1 MSHLASN
8 RLDESRD
15 QFNLGS
21 MLLITLAA
29 ILGTTMTVWV
39 FHFAHAGGAAPVRK
53 QLPLVAVLPFHSASD
68 LPADIQSDQKLTNQ
82 VIEGLAEIAKVEAL
96 PSDMDADPAV
106 IGHEMG
112 VKMLLIGK
120 VERRGPH
127 LRLTVQ
133 LVSTRGGK
141 RVWSG
146 SFEGDSSQLERL
158 SNQIDNALAPH
169 LTALLD

>member
-106 IGHEMG
+106 IGRETG

-120 VERRGPH
+120 VERSGSH
-127 LRLTVQ
+127 FRLIVQ

-146 SFEGDSSQLERL
+146 SFEGDSSQMERL
-158 SNQIDNALAPH
+158 SNLIDNALAPH

>member
-8 RLDESRD
+8 RSDESRD
-15 QFNLGS
+15 QFNLGT

-29 ILGTTMTVWV
+29 VLGTTMTIWV
-39 FHFAHAGGAAPVRK
+39 FHFMQGAAPVK
-53 QLPLVAVLPFHSASD
+53 KHFPLVAVLPFHSLSA

>member
-1 MSHLASN
+1 LE
-8 RLDESRD
+8 ESRD
-15 QFNLGS
+15 QFNLGT

-29 ILGTTMTVWV
+29 VLGTTMTVWV
-39 FHFAHAGGAAPVRK
+39 FHFMQVGGAAPIRK
-53 QLPLVAVLPFHSASD
+53 QLPLVAVLPFHSPSAS
-68 LPADIQSDQKLTNQ
+68 PADIQSDQKLTNQ
-82 VIEGLAEIAKVEAL
+82 VIEGLAEIARVEAL
-96 PSDMDADPAV
+96 PSEMDADPAV
-106 IGHEMG
+106 IGRETG

-120 VERRGPH
+120 LERRGSH
-127 LRLTVQ
+127 LHLTVQ

-146 SFEGDSSQLERL
+146 SFEGDSSQLARL